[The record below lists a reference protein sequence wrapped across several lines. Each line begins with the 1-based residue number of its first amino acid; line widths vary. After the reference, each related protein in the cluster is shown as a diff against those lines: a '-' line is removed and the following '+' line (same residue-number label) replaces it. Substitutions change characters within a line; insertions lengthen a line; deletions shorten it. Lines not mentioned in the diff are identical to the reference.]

1 MAKDAVHV
9 LSQEVVC
16 GDGRKSS
23 AVRADVQQSYA
34 LSHCAYSC
42 QRLNFHIT
50 AAGIRWAAGHARNDL
65 KTKLH

>member
-1 MAKDAVHV
+1 MHKDAVHV

-34 LSHCAYSC
+34 LSHCAYPV
-42 QRLNFHIT
+42 RE
-50 AAGIRWAAGHARNDL
+50 A
-65 KTKLH
+65 